1 MTRRIHAFRG
11 AFRGTVFNPNGRPVV
26 FLVPASMAEEV
37 RMLLQGGAL
46 PEEEL

>member
-1 MTRRIHAFRG
+1 VERFSILMA
-11 AFRGTVFNPNGRPVV
+11 RPVV
-26 FLVPASMAEEV
+26 FFVPASIAEDV

>member
-1 MTRRIHAFRG
+1 MHFAEHFVERFSILMA
-11 AFRGTVFNPNGRPVV
+11 RPVA
-26 FLVPASMAEEV
+26 FLVPASMAEEG

>member
-1 MTRRIHAFRG
+1 MKG
-11 AFRGTVFNPNGRPVV
+11 VPGQSRPVA
-26 FLVPASMAEEV
+26 FLAASTAEEV